1 MADATKAAQAA
12 KEVVAQGADEVAETA
27 TDVAEAVRSVPA
39 VRLKYAVL
47 GAAGGL
53 VVGGAIG
60 YFLAYKRLETKF
72 DKIANDEIDQMREH
86 FHAKEKAR
94 DSEDRK
100 GDLAELKKQVAP
112 YAGDNADDDVPAEEI
127 EYEPATPE
135 AIANAAKAQDE
146 LRKKEET
153 EENVFE
159 KHGKSPSD
167 GWDQEHEENS
177 RQPGVPYVVHMDEH
191 GTKGYTETSLT
202 YYAGDDVLAGERD
215 NIFEDQDGL
224 VGVGNLD
231 RFGHG
236 ANDPDLVYVRN
247 DEMGVDF
254 EIVRV
259 HKSYAEE
266 VTGISHADFPQ
277 RRRRARPDDE

>member
-1 MADATKAAQAA
+1 MANGTKAAQAA
-12 KEVVAQGADEVAETA
+12 KEVVAQGADEVAEVA
-27 TDVAEAVRSVPA
+27 TDVAEAVRTVPA
-39 VRLKYAVL
+39 VRLKYAAL

-53 VVGGAIG
+53 VVGGAVG
-60 YFLAYKRLETKF
+60 YFIAFKRLETKF
-72 DKIANDEIDQMREH
+72 DKIANDEIDQMRDH

-94 DSEDRK
+94 ESEDRK
-100 GDLAELKKQVAP
+100 GDLSELKKHVAP
-112 YAGDNADDDVPAEEI
+112 YAGDNADDVPVEEL
-127 EYEPATPE
+127 EYVPATPE
-135 AIANAAKAQDE
+135 AVANAAKAQAE
-146 LRKKEET
+146 LRGET

-159 KHGKSPSD
+159 KHAKDPSD

-177 RQPGVPYVVHMDEH
+177 RQPGVPYVVNMEEH

-236 ANDPDLVYVRN
+236 SNDPDLVYVRN
-247 DEMGVDF
+247 DDMGVDF
-254 EIVRV
+254 EIIRV

-266 VTGISHADFPQ
+266 VTGISHSDFPQ
-277 RRRRARPDDE
+277 RRRRARHEDE